1 MFGLLTIS
9 STVHGG
15 SYKNESTTRSSQSTT
30 KSTGSFSKIAEQGK
44 VKNEELQKKLEQ
56 EQREYEA
63 TLQGLLDDQQ
73 YAYDEDQY
81 AYDED
86 QYAMDPVTM
95 QLNLAFIATT
105 KGYKHGHR
113 YNQVKGSFDAASV
126 NFNKNNNAVSFNSLQ
141 AKGLKYSSA
150 KGQKLAKDMANHSD
164 GFTGHCSR
172 YVREGLQRTGL
183 YNGHTASAYQ
193 MGGTLAKN
201 KNFQEVS
208 PNSVNL
214 KNLPA
219 GCILVYDKGAAGYSS
234 IHGHIEVTLGDGTA
248 CSDGRTRNVRSTN
261 NMRIFVP
268 TENV

>member
-56 EQREYEA
+56 EQRELEA

-73 YAYDEDQY
+73 YAY
-81 AYDED
+81 ED

-150 KGQKLAKDMANHSD
+150 KGQKLAKDMANHSV

-183 YNGHTASAYQ
+183 YNEHTASAYQ

>member
-73 YAYDEDQY
+73 YAY
-81 AYDED
+81 ED

-193 MGGTLAKN
+193 MGGILAKN

-219 GCILVYDKGAAGYSS
+219 GCILVYDKNTKKYSNE
-234 IHGHIEVTLGDGTA
+234 HGHIEVTLGDGTA
-248 CSDGRTRNVRSTN
+248 CSDGRTRNIYSTN

>member
-1 MFGLLTIS
+1 MFGLYTIS
-9 STVHGG
+9 STVNGG

-30 KSTGSFSKIAEQGK
+30 KSTGSYGNIAKQKK
-44 VKNEELQKKLEQ
+44 VKNEELQKQLEQ

-73 YAYDEDQY
+73 YAY
-81 AYDED
+81 ED

-150 KGQKLAKDMANHSD
+150 KGQKLAKDMANHSV

-201 KNFQEVS
+201 KNFQEIS

-214 KNLPA
+214 KDLPA
-219 GCILVYDKGAAGYSS
+219 GCILVYDKGAAGYNST
-234 IHGHIEVTLGDGTA
+234 HGHIEVTLGDGTA
-248 CSDGRTRNVRSTN
+248 CSDGRTRNVRRTN

>member
-15 SYKNESTTRSSQSTT
+15 SYKNESTTRSSQGTT

-73 YAYDEDQY
+73 YAY
-81 AYDED
+81 ED

-150 KGQKLAKDMANHSD
+150 KGQKLAKDMANHSV

-183 YNGHTASAYQ
+183 YNEHTASAYQ

>member
-1 MFGLLTIS
+1 MFGLYTIS
-9 STVHGG
+9 STVNGG

-30 KSTGSFSKIAEQGK
+30 KSTGSYGNIAKQKK
-44 VKNEELQKKLEQ
+44 VKNEELQKQLEQ

-73 YAYDEDQY
+73 YAY
-81 AYDED
+81 ED

-150 KGQKLAKDMANHSD
+150 KGQKLAKDMANHSV

-214 KNLPA
+214 KDLPA
-219 GCILVYDKGAAGYSS
+219 GCILVYDKGAAGYNST
-234 IHGHIEVTLGDGTA
+234 HGHIEVTLGDGTA
-248 CSDGRTRNVRSTN
+248 CSDGRTRNVRRTN

>member
-9 STVHGG
+9 SRAKDG
-15 SYKNESTTRSSQSTT
+15 SYKKESTTRSSQSTT
-30 KSTGSFSKIAEQGK
+30 KSTGSYGNIAKQK
-44 VKNEELQKKLEQ
+44 RIKNEELQKQLE
-56 EQREYEA
+56 EKQREYEA

-73 YAYDEDQY
+73 YAY
-81 AYDED
+81 ED

-141 AKGLKYSSA
+141 AKGLKYSSS

>member
-1 MFGLLTIS
+1 MFGLYTIS
-9 STVHGG
+9 STVNGG
-15 SYKNESTTRSSQSTT
+15 SYKNESTTRPSSQNTT
-30 KSTGSFSKIAEQGK
+30 KSTGSYSNIAKQKK
-44 VKNEELQKKLEQ
+44 VKNEELQKQLEQ

-73 YAYDEDQY
+73 YAY
-81 AYDED
+81 ED

-150 KGQKLAKDMANHSD
+150 KGQKLAKDMANHSV

-193 MGGTLAKN
+193 MGGILAKN

-214 KNLPA
+214 KDLPA
-219 GCILVYDKGAAGYSS
+219 GCILVYDKNTKKYSNK
-234 IHGHIEVTLGDGTA
+234 HGHIEVTLGDGTA
-248 CSDGRTRNVRSTN
+248 CSDGRTRNIYNTN

>member
-1 MFGLLTIS
+1 MFGLYTIS
-9 STVHGG
+9 STVNGG

-30 KSTGSFSKIAEQGK
+30 KSTGSYGNIAKQKK
-44 VKNEELQKKLEQ
+44 VKNEELQKQLEQ

-73 YAYDEDQY
+73 YAY
-81 AYDED
+81 ED

-150 KGQKLAKDMANHSD
+150 KGQKLAKDMANHSV

-214 KNLPA
+214 KDLPA
-219 GCILVYDKGAAGYSS
+219 GCILVYDKGAAGYNS

-248 CSDGRTRNVRSTN
+248 CSDGRTRNVRRTN

>member
-1 MFGLLTIS
+1 MFGLYTIS
-9 STVHGG
+9 STVNGG
-15 SYKNESTTRSSQSTT
+15 SYKNESTTRPSSQNTT
-30 KSTGSFSKIAEQGK
+30 KSTGSYSKIAEQK
-44 VKNEELQKKLEQ
+44 RIKNEELQKQLEQ

-73 YAYDEDQY
+73 YAY
-81 AYDED
+81 ED

-150 KGQKLAKDMANHSD
+150 KGQKLAKDMANHSV

-193 MGGTLAKN
+193 MGGILAKN

-214 KNLPA
+214 KDLPA
-219 GCILVYDKGAAGYSS
+219 GCILVYDKNTKKYSNK
-234 IHGHIEVTLGDGTA
+234 HGHIEVTLGDGTA
-248 CSDGRTRNVRSTN
+248 CSDGRTRNIYSTN

>member
-1 MFGLLTIS
+1 MFGLYTIS
-9 STVHGG
+9 STVNGG

-30 KSTGSFSKIAEQGK
+30 KSTGSYGNIAKQKK
-44 VKNEELQKKLEQ
+44 VKNEELQKQLEQ

-73 YAYDEDQY
+73 YAY
-81 AYDED
+81 ED

-150 KGQKLAKDMANHSD
+150 KGQKLAKDMANHSV

-214 KNLPA
+214 KDLPA
-219 GCILVYDKGAAGYSS
+219 GCILVYDKGAAGYNN